1 MKAARI
7 VTTLAMA
14 AILVCLGIWNVLPVA
29 GQDSTAAADEIA
41 FVPSPVQSY
50 TTETTKISDGENAS
64 TVQGNAVN
72 DKYFSEQ
79 WAFGRIQ
86 GWQTTAG
93 GPEVLIA
100 VLDTGIDTRHED
112 LAGKVVK
119 SVNFSKSATASD
131 VVGHGT
137 HIAGIIAAT
146 ANNEIGVA
154 GLAPNVRLLNVKI
167 GDDKGMVWASAVAKG
182 IVWAVDNGAKI
193 INMSLAVPNSTPA
206 LEEAVAYAASKD
218 VVLIAAAGNSGTS
231 VPTYPASCSNVI
243 AVGATSSD
251 GERWEKSN
259 YGDWVDV
266 YAPGTEI
273 ISTHPGNTYGYRS
286 GTSMATAYVTAVAA
300 LTFNTVTDADGDGL
314 VNDEVAGKL
323 KTFFTISQ

>member
-7 VTTLAMA
+7 ITTLAMA
-14 AILVCLGIWNVLPVA
+14 AILVCLGIWNVVP
-29 GQDSTAAADEIA
+29 AAAEIGSIQSA
-41 FVPSPVQSY
+41 VQSVA
-50 TTETTKISDGENAS
+50 TETTKTSEGEKAG
-64 TVQGNAVN
+64 TVQGNALN

-79 WAFGRIQ
+79 WALGRIQ
-86 GWQTTAG
+86 GWQTAAG
-93 GPEVLIA
+93 GSEVLIA
-100 VLDTGIDTRHED
+100 VLDTGIDTKHED

-218 VVLIAAAGNSGTS
+218 VVLIAAAGNSGSS
-231 VPTYPASCSNVI
+231 VPMYPASCPNVI
-243 AVGATSSD
+243 AVAATDSD

-266 YAPGTEI
+266 YAPGAEI

-286 GTSMATAYVTAVAA
+286 GTSMATAYATAAAA
-300 LTFNTVTDADGDGL
+300 LLLDNVSDANGNGF
-314 VNDEVAGKL
+314 VSDEVAGKL
-323 KTFFTISQ
+323 KAAFALPQ